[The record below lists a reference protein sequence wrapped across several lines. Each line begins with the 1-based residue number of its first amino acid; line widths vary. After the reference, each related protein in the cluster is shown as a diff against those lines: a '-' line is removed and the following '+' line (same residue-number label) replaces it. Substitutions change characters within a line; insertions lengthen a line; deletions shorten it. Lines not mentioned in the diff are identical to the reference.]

1 MNLQN
6 QVAIVTGGSR
16 GIGRAIALQLADAG
30 ASVAVNYRSRVEEAE
45 KVVAEIAAA
54 GGQAVA
60 IEADVA
66 EYDQAQHL
74 VQRTIDELGG
84 LHVVVNN
91 AGITRDG
98 LLCQMDPDDWI
109 EVMRVNFGGVFNGIR
124 AASDHLMRQG
134 QGSIVNVS
142 SVMGERA
149 WIGESNY
156 AASKGAVNALT
167 RCAALELARFGIRV
181 NAVLAGFTVTEMVQ
195 PLIERNGRTLR
206 QQIPIR
212 RFAEAPQ
219 IARAVLF
226 LASDASDYMTGS
238 LVSVDGGASSTLG
251 LGH

>member
-1 MNLQN
+1 MNLHDR
-6 QVAIVTGGSR
+6 VAIVTGGSR
-16 GIGRAIALQLADAG
+16 GIGRAIALQLAEAG
-30 ASVAVNYRSRVEEAE
+30 ASVAVNYRSRRDEAD
-45 KVVAEIAAA
+45 KVVADIVGS
-54 GGQAVA
+54 GGRAVA

-66 EYDQAQHL
+66 EYDQALHL
-74 VQRTIDELGG
+74 VHRTIDELGG

-98 LLCQMDPDDWI
+98 LLCQMEPADWI
-109 EVMRVNFGGVFNGIR
+109 EVMKVNFGGVFNCIR

-195 PLIERNGRTLR
+195 SLIERNGRTLR

-212 RFAEAPQ
+212 RFAEAEQ
-219 IARAVLF
+219 IGRAVLF